1 MTSDSHSEPNYM
13 RVFWWLLFLTIL
25 EIIIAVIP
33 NGPLYSNLFQGFLL
47 ITTAVSKA
55 TLVALYF
62 MHLKFEK
69 RILGAIAF
77 SPLILM
83 AIALTLL
90 LSDIRVPEPKAGEM
104 SRSNI
109 ESMMEE

>member
-33 NGPLYSNLFQGFLL
+33 NGPLFSNLFQGFLL
-47 ITTAVSKA
+47 IITAVSKA
-55 TLVALYF
+55 ALVALYF
-62 MHLKFEK
+62 MHLKYEK
-69 RILGAIAF
+69 RILGAIALT
-77 SPLILM
+77 PLVLM

-104 SRSNI
+104 SSFNI

>member
-13 RVFWWLLFLTIL
+13 GVFWWLLFLTIL

-33 NGPLYSNLFQGFLL
+33 NGPLFSNLLQGFLL
-47 ITTAVSKA
+47 ITTAVAKA
-55 TLVALYF
+55 ALVALYF
-62 MHLKFEK
+62 MHLKYEK

-90 LSDIRVPEPKAGEM
+90 LSDIRIPEPKADEM
-104 SRSNI
+104 SSSTV